1 MTNKLS
7 KCPRGA
13 AILKNRKAAVGSW
26 DLGTDLAR
34 LRKISDELTQEAR
47 SVQPKFPEISVQ
59 NSMDRFYPT
68 GRVFEKTGPPHFSQS
83 DWSEF
88 WLNES
93 RRGIKVLFLFL
104 YFSFVLLTVIFCFII
119 NVSWKRL
126 NSILPGR
133 VACSSTRKPRNTLN
147 CI

>member
-59 NSMDRFYPT
+59 NSMDQFDPT
-68 GRVFEKTGPPHFSQS
+68 ERVFEKTGPPHFSQS

-104 YFSFVLLTVIFCFII
+104 YFTFLCTAYS
-119 NVSWKRL
+119 N
-126 NSILPGR
+126 ILFYH
-133 VACSSTRKPRNTLN
+133 
-147 CI
+147 